1 MLKPLEKQLLI
12 QGLEKNKFKSSAE
25 MVCSILRKRD
35 DYEGAEKLRDRIPL
49 FEPHRFWEEQPV
61 P

>member
-1 MLKPLEKQLLI
+1 MEKQLLI